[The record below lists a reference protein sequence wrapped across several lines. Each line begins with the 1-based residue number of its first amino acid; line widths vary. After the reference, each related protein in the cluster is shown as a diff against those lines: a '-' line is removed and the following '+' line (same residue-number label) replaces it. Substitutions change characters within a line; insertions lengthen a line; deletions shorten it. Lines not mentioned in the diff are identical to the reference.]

1 MSRALIFDVDGTLSE
16 TEETHRRAF
25 NRAFADAGL
34 DWRWDQALYERL
46 LAVTGGKERI
56 RYFIEAFGARGAPS
70 SDLDAFIRTLHAAK
84 TIAYTDMVS
93 GGEVALRPGIRE
105 LISDAASRGLR
116 LAIATT
122 TTPANVDAL
131 LGVTLGGSDAF
142 EVICAGDSVA
152 HKKPAPDVY
161 ELALEKLDLPATA
174 CVALED
180 SRNGLL
186 SSVAAGITTVV
197 TPGIY
202 TRGQDFS
209 EAALVVDDLAAF
221 DFSAIYALIAPAA
234 SASRHRSR

>member
-1 MSRALIFDVDGTLSE
+1 LSRALIFDVDGTLSE

-25 NRAFADAGL
+25 NRAFERAGL
-34 DWRWDQALYERL
+34 SWRWDQALYERL

-56 RYFIEAFGARGAPS
+56 RYFIEDFDAGEVPPG
-70 SDLDAFIRTLHAAK
+70 DLDSFIRSLHAAK
-84 TIAYTDMVS
+84 TTAYTDMVS
-93 GGEVALRPGIRE
+93 SGDVQLRPGIRE
-105 LISDAASRGLR
+105 LIGDAQSRGLR

-131 LGVTLGGSDAF
+131 LDVTLGGSDAF

-161 ELALEKLDLPATA
+161 ELALEKLGLDASA

-186 SSVAAGITTVV
+186 SSVAAGIPTVV

-221 DFSAIYALIAPAA
+221 DYSVIYALTAPAT
-234 SASRHRSR
+234 

>member
-1 MSRALIFDVDGTLSE
+1 MSRAIIFDVDGTLSE

-25 NRAFADAGL
+25 NRAFEQAGL
-34 DWRWDQALYERL
+34 AWRWDQALYERL

-56 RYFIEAFGARGAPS
+56 RYFIDDFDAAGVPPG
-70 SDLDAFIRTLHAAK
+70 DVDAFIRSLHAAK

-93 GGEVALRPGIRE
+93 GGEVELRPGIRE
-105 LISDAASRGLR
+105 LISDAQSRGFR

-131 LGVTLGGSDAF
+131 LGVTLGGCDAF

-161 ELALEKLDLPATA
+161 ELALEKLQLDAAA

-186 SSVAAGITTVV
+186 SSVAAGIPTVV

-209 EAALVVDDLAAF
+209 EAALVIDDLAAQ
-221 DFSAIYALIAPAA
+221 DFSAIYALTAPAA
-234 SASRHRSR
+234 